1 MMEFKTSYSFFYKG
15 AALCGVAL
23 FSLLSCGNRVGEI
36 TTNQVDNQIEVWLT
50 KGDESAKLQQQKSL
64 PFNSVS
70 NQFQSIVID
79 DTQKFQTVDGFGY
92 TLTGGSVEV
101 INQLSAI
108 KRKEL
113 LVELFG
119 KSETSI
125 SVSYLRLSIGASDL
139 DSEVFSYNDLPAG
152 QTDLN
157 LTKFSLA
164 RDVQLISMLKEIL
177 AINPNIKIMA
187 APWSPPVWMKDN
199 GKSIGGSLKPEFYR
213 VYSDYF
219 V

>member
-1 MMEFKTSYSFFYKG
+1 MKEFKTSYSFFYKG

-36 TTNQVDNQIEVWLT
+36 TPKPMDNTIEVWLT
-50 KGDESAKLQQQKSL
+50 KGDESVKLQQQNSL
-64 PFNSVS
+64 QFTAET
-70 NQFQSIVID
+70 NQLQSIVID

-101 INQLSAI
+101 INQLSAV

-113 LVELFG
+113 LEELFG
-119 KSETSI
+119 KSGKSI

-139 DSEVFSYNDLPAG
+139 DSDVFSYNDLPAG
-152 QTDLN
+152 QTDEN

-164 RDVQLISMLKEIL
+164 KTYES
-177 AINPNIKIMA
+177 AIRGFIQGIK
-187 APWSPPVWMKDN
+187 
-199 GKSIGGSLKPEFYR
+199 
-213 VYSDYF
+213 
-219 V
+219 